1 MFHKTLFIYFFGIYF
16 AYTQFGQ
23 EVSGPPNI
31 KSVIFKGA
39 DELNQ
44 FPLVSFGQS
53 IFLEFDDLNGD
64 EQNYYYKIS
73 YYNHNWEKSD
83 LFKSEYL
90 EGLDNIRIE
99 NYQNSFNTLQPYT
112 HYKLELPNSNTNLK
126 LSGNYMIEI
135 YDELDELLFSRKF
148 LIYSDTAIVSSRIFR
163 SREMDF
169 YDTHQSVHF
178 SITPKSNIPFRDPEN
193 LLNIVILKNEQ
204 WSTIKTGQKP
214 KYISGN
220 RLEYSYDN
228 KSLFEGGNEYFF
240 FDTKDIRINGNGI
253 SYVNLKR
260 LYETYLYTNN
270 FRKNLPYSF
279 ASDINGDFLIRTI
292 QGTQLS
298 DYEAD
303 YSWVH
308 FSLAM
313 PRSVNEKEIYIYGK
327 FNNYELGEENRMT
340 YNPSLEIY
348 EGILLL
354 KQGFYNYKFVEK
366 DSEEFS
372 INTISGNHALTENNY
387 LILVYYK
394 EFGNRYD
401 SLIGFGKS
409 SSFEIV
415 D

>member
-1 MFHKTLFIYFFGIYF
+1 MFYKTFLIYFFTILFTYAQF
-16 AYTQFGQ
+16 A
-23 EVSGPPNI
+23 EELAGPSNI
-31 KSVIFKGA
+31 KSIVFKGA

-44 FPLVSFGQS
+44 FPIIFFGQS
-53 IFLEFDDLNGD
+53 VFLEFDDLNGD
-64 EQNYYYKIS
+64 EKDYYYKIN
-73 YYNHNWEKSD
+73 YYNHDWKKSD
-83 LFKSEYL
+83 LFKSEYID
-90 EGLDNIRIE
+90 GFDNIRIE

-112 HYKLELPNSNTNLK
+112 HYKLELPNSNTNFK
-126 LSGNYMIEI
+126 LPGNYMIEI
-135 YDELDELLFSRKF
+135 YDELDQLLFSRTF
-148 LIYSDTAIVSSRIFR
+148 LINNDTAIVSSKVFR
-163 SREMDF
+163 SREMDY
-169 YDTHQSVHF
+169 YDTHQSIHF
-178 SITPKSNIPFRDPEN
+178 SIIPKSNIPFRDPEN
-193 LLNIVILKNEQ
+193 LLNVVILKNEQ

-214 KYISGN
+214 QFISGN

-253 SYVNLKR
+253 SYVNLNR
-260 LYETYLYTNN
+260 LYETYLYTSP
-270 FRKNLPYSF
+270 FRKNLPYGF
-279 ASDINGDFLIRTI
+279 APDINGNFLIRTI

-313 PRSVNEKEIYIYGK
+313 PRSINKKEVYIYGK
-327 FNNYELGEENRMT
+327 FNNYVLGEENRMI

-366 DSEEFS
+366 DSKKLS
-372 INTISGNHALTENNY
+372 INSISGNHALTENNY

-394 EFGNRYD
+394 KFGDRYD
-401 SLIGFGKS
+401 SLVGVGKS

>member
-1 MFHKTLFIYFFGIYF
+1 MFYKTFLIYFFTILFTYAQF
-16 AYTQFGQ
+16 A
-23 EVSGPPNI
+23 EELAGPSNI
-31 KSVIFKGA
+31 KSIVFKGV
-39 DELNQ
+39 DKLEQ
-44 FPLVSFGQS
+44 FPIIFFGES

-64 EQNYYYKIS
+64 EKDYYYKIN
-73 YYNHNWEKSD
+73 YFNHDWKKSD
-83 LFKSEYL
+83 LFKSEYID
-90 EGLDNIRIE
+90 GFDNIRIE

-112 HYKLELPNSNTNLK
+112 HYKLELPNSNTNFK
-126 LSGNYMIEI
+126 LPGNYMIEI
-135 YDELDELLFSRKF
+135 YDELDQLLFSRKF
-148 LIYSDTAIVSSRIFR
+148 LINSDTAIVSSKVFR
-163 SREMDF
+163 SREMGY
-169 YDTHQSVHF
+169 YDTHQSIHF

-193 LLNIVILKNEQ
+193 LLKIVILKNEQ

-214 KYISGN
+214 QFINGN

-253 SYVNLKR
+253 SYVNLNR
-260 LYETYLYTNN
+260 LYETYLYTNP
-270 FRKNLPYSF
+270 FRKNLPYNF
-279 ASDINGDFLIRTI
+279 ASDINGDYLIRTI

-313 PRSVNEKEIYIYGK
+313 PKSINEKEIYIYGK
-327 FNNYELGEENRMT
+327 FNNYELREENRMI

-366 DSEEFS
+366 DSKKLS
-372 INTISGNHALTENNY
+372 INSISGNHALTENNY

-394 EFGNRYD
+394 KFGDRYD
-401 SLIGFGKS
+401 SLVGVGKS

>member
-1 MFHKTLFIYFFGIYF
+1 MFYKTFLIYFFTILFTYAQF
-16 AYTQFGQ
+16 AQ
-23 EVSGPPNI
+23 ELAGPSNI
-31 KSVIFKGA
+31 KSIVFKGV
-39 DELNQ
+39 DKLNQ
-44 FPLVSFGQS
+44 FPIIFFGQS

-64 EQNYYYKIS
+64 EKDYYYKIN
-73 YYNHNWEKSD
+73 YYNHDWKNSD
-83 LFKSEYL
+83 LFKSEYID
-90 EGLDNIRIE
+90 GFDNIRIE

-112 HYKLELPNSNTNLK
+112 HYKLELPNSSTNFK
-126 LSGNYMIEI
+126 LPGNYMIEI
-135 YDELDELLFSRKF
+135 YDELDQLLFSRKF
-148 LIYSDTAIVSSRIFR
+148 LINSDTAIVSSKVFR
-163 SREMDF
+163 SREMDY
-169 YDTHQSVHF
+169 YDTHQSIHF

-193 LLNIVILKNEQ
+193 LLKIVILKNEQ
-204 WSTIKTGQKP
+204 WLTIKTGQKP
-214 KYISGN
+214 QFISGN

-313 PRSVNEKEIYIYGK
+313 PRSINEKEIYIYGK
-327 FNNYELGEENRMT
+327 FNNYALGEENRMI

-354 KQGFYNYKFVEK
+354 KQGFYNYKFIEK
-366 DSEEFS
+366 DSKKLS
-372 INTISGNHALTENNY
+372 INSISGNHALTENNY

-394 EFGNRYD
+394 KFGDRYD
-401 SLIGFGKS
+401 SLVGVGKS